1 MVPVMPV
8 STPSVAV
15 SIGMVN
21 RRAIR
26 GAISVW
32 IVDGAV
38 AIRRDVCGSRSVSR
52 RPVIRM
58 SAVEA

>member
-38 AIRRDVCGSRSVSR
+38 AIRRDVCGSSVSR